1 MDPTQW
7 RQVEQGEQ
15 LRATI
20 YEFRPDN
27 NAFITLSKI
36 SLRHGMSVAVN
47 FSPPR
52 ATAFRNALLARD
64 GTCIISQN
72 PLSLIASHLVPK
84 RLGDAAVTSVVQRFT
99 GSDAAVTRFN
109 PTLGV
114 LLFRS
119 LDDRVDS

>member
-1 MDPTQW
+1 
-7 RQVEQGEQ
+7 
-15 LRATI
+15 
-20 YEFRPDN
+20 
-27 NAFITLSKI
+27 
-36 SLRHGMSVAVN
+36 MSVAVN

-99 GSDAAVTRFN
+99 GSDAAVTRFH

-119 LDDRVDS
+119 LDDRVDSYEMGFWNSGPVSLLSFDLYHVNI